1 MKKIVLLLAAFILAP
16 YIYAQNVRLP
26 EKPKP
31 QRFKDFSVEQSGVWY
46 AAEISAASSI
56 ILNHDNVQRSF
67 LTFTVGYRLNEFLRG
82 GVGLGVNCYF
92 NGNEKVRGTV
102 NKWTMPVFLNLRGNI
117 VSQDARGVVPY
128 WSLDGGALLG
138 DGYFISP
145 TIGIRIGQHRNSFL
159 IGLNYAIGDIDT
171 SKGEIYSNPVNF
183 LGLKLGYEF

>member
-1 MKKIVLLLAAFILAP
+1 M
-16 YIYAQNVRLP
+16 
-26 EKPKP
+26 
-31 QRFKDFSVEQSGVWY
+31 
-46 AAEISAASSI
+46 
-56 ILNHDNVQRSF
+56 QRSF